1 MAEPYEAILARV
13 AEETGVRQMT
23 PDEARELLE
32 LARRV
37 AHVSGDRR
45 AAPLVCFAAGTLTA
59 SEDDAEARLAQIRAL
74 GGLFPPEDV
83 Q

>member
-13 AEETGVRQMT
+13 AEETGGRQMS
-23 PDEARELLE
+23 PAEAQELLE

-45 AAPLVCFAAGTLTA
+45 AAPLVCFAAGGLTA
-59 SEDDAEARLAQIRAL
+59 GEEDADARVAQIRAL
-74 GGLFPPEDV
+74 LDLFPPEDSE
-83 Q
+83 

>member
-13 AEETGVRQMT
+13 AEETGGRQMS
-23 PDEARELLE
+23 PAEAQELLE

-45 AAPLVCFAAGTLTA
+45 AAPLVCFAAGGLTA
-59 SEDDAEARLAQIRAL
+59 GEEDANARAAQIRAL
-74 GGLFPPEDV
+74 LDLFPPEDSE
-83 Q
+83 

>member
-13 AEETGVRQMT
+13 AEQTGGRQLT
-23 PDEARELLE
+23 AAEARELLE

-45 AAPLVCFAAGTLTA
+45 AAPLVCFAAGALTA
-59 SEDDAEARLAQIRAL
+59 GEQDADARVRQITAL
-74 GGLFPPEDV
+74 LDLFPPEDAE
-83 Q
+83 

>member
-13 AEETGVRQMT
+13 AEETGGRQMT

-45 AAPLVCFAAGTLTA
+45 AAPLVCFAAGGLTA
-59 SEDDAEARLAQIRAL
+59 GEDDPDARLRQIRAL
-74 GGLFPPEDV
+74 LDLFPAQDPE
-83 Q
+83 

>member
-13 AEETGVRQMT
+13 AEETGGRQMT
-23 PDEARELLE
+23 PDEARELLD

-45 AAPLVCFAAGTLTA
+45 AAPLVCFAAGSLTA
-59 SEDDAEARLAQIRAL
+59 GEDDPGARLSQIRAL
-74 GGLFPPEDV
+74 LDLFPAEDPE
-83 Q
+83 

>member
-1 MAEPYEAILARV
+1 MAEPYELILARV
-13 AEETGVRQMT
+13 AEETGGRQMT

-45 AAPLVCFAAGTLTA
+45 AAPLVCFAAGGLTA
-59 SEDDAEARLAQIRAL
+59 DEDDPDARLRQIRAL
-74 GGLFPPEDV
+74 LDLFPPEDE
-83 Q
+83 